1 MPALIGRWRDDL
13 SPDWLQQAVQ
23 SGYERAGLEKLKP
36 EQKDAV
42 QTLNMFITL
51 PTGYGKS
58 AIFQV
63 LLFVLWLLL
72 SLLHL
77 PSSSD
82 SFLPLVLVISP
93 LVSLMSDQVTK
104 LRQLGIRVLW

>member
-1 MPALIGRWRDDL
+1 MPALIGHWRDDL
-13 SPDWLQQAVQ
+13 SPDRLQQAVQ
-23 SGYERAGLEKLKP
+23 SGYEHAGLEKLKP

-42 QTLNMFITL
+42 QTLNMFVTL

-72 SLLHL
+72 SLLRL
-77 PSSSD
+77 SSSSD